1 MSGLLEGFR
10 AAAAS
15 LAIMGDIRPLLAEIF
30 SMMEEVAKEV
40 GVDAMAPS
48 TPAVEQPWV
57 RVSVGMEWAPED
69 AADIRLAAGGGGWR
83 GNLGMRGKNGLG
95 APTAL
100 WERARV
106 TGMLLGR
113 AWDSRL
119 DIRWLALASEGVD
132 LRLWPDVEEEEETAV
147 VGVANRCDTVVD
159 CWVVGEALRLEF
171 LLLMAEK
178 SIRSSLL
185 DSSGSSFGAR
195 KPEERPMTPE
205 ERMCRRSCLR
215 LWEVIWLVEVKV
227 KPQPERMQ
235 WKWLVA
241 LLYTQ
246 PSYLHSSYL

>member
-1 MSGLLEGFR
+1 
-10 AAAAS
+10 
-15 LAIMGDIRPLLAEIF
+15 MGDIRPLLAEIF

-48 TPAVEQPWV
+48 APAVEQTWDIE
-57 RVSVGMEWAPED
+57 SVGMEWAPED
-69 AADIRLAAGGGGWR
+69 AADIRLAAGGGGCR
-83 GNLGMRGKNGLG
+83 GSLGINGRNGL
-95 APTAL
+95 AARAL
-100 WERARV
+100 LDRARA

-113 AWDSRL
+113 ACDSRL
-119 DIRWLALASEGVD
+119 DIRWPALDSEGAG
-132 LRLWPDVEEEEETAV
+132 LRAWPDVEEETAV

-171 LLLMAEK
+171 LLLMVEK

-185 DSSGSSFGAR
+185 DSSGSSFGGR
-195 KPEERPMTPE
+195 KVVERPMTPE

>member
-1 MSGLLEGFR
+1 MSGLLEGLR

-15 LAIMGDIRPLLAEIF
+15 LAIMGEIRPLLAEIF

-40 GVDAMAPS
+40 GVDATAPS
-48 TPAVEQPWV
+48 APAVEQPWV
-57 RVSVGMEWAPED
+57 SESVGMEWAPEE

-83 GNLGMRGKNGLG
+83 GSLGMRGKNGLEP
-95 APTAL
+95 ARAL
-100 WERARV
+100 LDRARA

-119 DIRWLALASEGVD
+119 DMRWPALDSVD
-132 LRLWPDVEEEEETAV
+132 AGLLRPGVEEEEETAV
-147 VGVANRCDTVVD
+147 VGVASRCGTVVD
-159 CWVVGEALRLEF
+159 CCVVGEALRLEF
-171 LLLMAEK
+171 LLLMVEK
-178 SIRSSLL
+178 STRSSLL

-195 KPEERPMTPE
+195 KAEERPMTPE

-241 LLYTQ
+241 LL
-246 PSYLHSSYL
+246 

>member
-1 MSGLLEGFR
+1 MSGLLEGLR

-30 SMMEEVAKEV
+30 SMMEEVVKEV

-48 TPAVEQPWV
+48 APAVEQPWV
-57 RVSVGMEWAPED
+57 SESVGMEWAPED
-69 AADIRLAAGGGGWR
+69 TADIRLAPGGGGWR
-83 GNLGMRGKNGLG
+83 GSLGIRGKNGLE
-95 APTAL
+95 AARAL
-100 WERARV
+100 LDRARA

-113 AWDSRL
+113 ACDSRL
-119 DIRWLALASEGVD
+119 DIRWPALGSEGVS
-132 LRLWPDVEEEEETAV
+132 LRVWPDGEEEETAV
-147 VGVANRCDTVVD
+147 VGVANRCGTVVD

-171 LLLMAEK
+171 LLLMVEK

-195 KPEERPMTPE
+195 KAEERPITPE

>member
-48 TPAVEQPWV
+48 APAVEQPWV
-57 RVSVGMEWAPED
+57 RESVGMEWAPED
-69 AADIRLAAGGGGWR
+69 TADIRLAAGGGGWR
-83 GNLGMRGKNGLG
+83 GSLGMRGKNGLE
-95 APTAL
+95 AARAL
-100 WERARV
+100 LERARA

-113 AWDSRL
+113 AWDNRL
-119 DIRWLALASEGVD
+119 DMRWPAMDSVGAG
-132 LRLWPDVEEEEETAV
+132 LRVWPDVEEEETAV
-147 VGVANRCDTVVD
+147 VGVANRCGTVVD

-171 LLLMAEK
+171 LLLMVEK

-185 DSSGSSFGAR
+185 DSSGSSFGTR
-195 KPEERPMTPE
+195 KVEERPITPE

>member
-1 MSGLLEGFR
+1 MDPS
-10 AAAAS
+10 A
-15 LAIMGDIRPLLAEIF
+15 PAE
-30 SMMEEVAKEV
+30 EH
-40 GVDAMAPS
+40 
-48 TPAVEQPWV
+48 PWV
-57 RVSVGMEWAPED
+57 SVSVGMEWVPD
-69 AADIRLAAGGGGWR
+69 DTADIKLAAGGVGWR
-83 GNLGMRGKNGLG
+83 GSLGMREKNGLE
-95 APTAL
+95 AARAL
-100 WERARV
+100 LERARA
-106 TGMLLGR
+106 TGILLGR

-119 DIRWLALASEGVD
+119 DIRWPALGSEGVS
-132 LRLWPDVEEEEETAV
+132 LKLWPDDDDEETAV

-171 LLLMAEK
+171 LLLIAEK

-185 DSSGSSFGAR
+185 DSSGSSFGTR
-195 KPEERPMTPE
+195 KAEERPMTPE

-241 LLYTQ
+241 LLYTH

>member
-1 MSGLLEGFR
+1 
-10 AAAAS
+10 
-15 LAIMGDIRPLLAEIF
+15 
-30 SMMEEVAKEV
+30 
-40 GVDAMAPS
+40 
-48 TPAVEQPWV
+48 
-57 RVSVGMEWAPED
+57 
-69 AADIRLAAGGGGWR
+69 
-83 GNLGMRGKNGLG
+83 MRGKNGLEV
-95 APTAL
+95 ARAL
-100 WERARV
+100 LERARA

-119 DIRWLALASEGVD
+119 DIRWPALDSEGAG
-132 LRLWPDVEEEEETAV
+132 LRVWPDVEEEEETV
-147 VGVANRCDTVVD
+147 IGVAIRCGTVVD

-171 LLLMAEK
+171 LLLMVEK

-185 DSSGSSFGAR
+185 DSSGSSFGA
-195 KPEERPMTPE
+195 KKAEERPMTPE